1 MKKRVE
7 VLDAQNQEM
16 KPIIDNLSFQVNDLK
31 NKND

>member
-7 VLDAQNQEM
+7 VLDGQNQEM